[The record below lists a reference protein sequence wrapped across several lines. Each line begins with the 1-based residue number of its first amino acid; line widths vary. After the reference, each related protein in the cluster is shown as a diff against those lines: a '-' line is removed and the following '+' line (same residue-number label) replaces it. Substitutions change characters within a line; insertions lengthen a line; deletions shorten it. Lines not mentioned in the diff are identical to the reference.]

1 MASTNSAILKEIL
14 TRIESLDNSVSS
26 LRTDVTSLR
35 TDVNDLKIDMSGVKK
50 ELADL
55 KHEFNAYTKR
65 EGRTQE
71 LIDVNRFLRAWNDYS
86 IIPAYKSQFREF
98 YRSTDNSLLT
108 DLDGCVIMGKN
119 PAEIMKNGTVK
130 IGEKYPAEIAY
141 IIESKHA
148 LERTI

>member
-1 MASTNSAILKEIL
+1 MASANSAILKEIL
-14 TRIESLDNSVSS
+14 TKIESLDSSVSSLRADVTS

-35 TDVNDLKIDMSGVKK
+35 TDVNDLKMDMSGVKK

-71 LIDVNRFLRAWNDYS
+71 LIDINRFLRAWNDYS
-86 IIPAYKSQFREF
+86 IIPAYKSQFRNF
-98 YRSTDNSLLT
+98 YRSTENSLLT

-119 PAEIMKNGTVK
+119 PA
-130 IGEKYPAEIAY
+130 
-141 IIESKHA
+141 
-148 LERTI
+148 